1 MNPADVPEVL
11 AYLDDREK
19 GDYITRKLLF
29 HPQDQYLTP
38 FTVLAYTTTRSSE
51 NYVGPAPIETIAE
64 CVVQSRG
71 LSGNNTEY
79 VLMLARSLREIA
91 PTINDQ
97 HLFTLESKVREMVK
111 EMGGEQ
117 GPRLEEIHRT

>member
-11 AYLDDREK
+11 AYLDDRER
-19 GDYITRKLLF
+19 GGYITRELLF
-29 HPQDQYLTP
+29 HPQDQDLSP
-38 FTVLAYTTTRSSE
+38 FVVLVYTTTTSSE

-71 LSGNNTEY
+71 LSGNNIEY

-91 PTINDQ
+91 PTIDDQ
-97 HLFTLESKVREMVK
+97 HLFTLESKVREIAK
-111 EMGGEQ
+111 EMRGGEE
-117 GPRLEEIHRT
+117 GSGDRT